1 MPEPAA
7 SRQPRP
13 RFQPAPSPARWYGRP
28 ISVWPASSGNG
39 RTPDST
45 PTPGPPRHPELDEAS
60 RNVLRTA
67 VPMLLHK
74 PVGQL
79 EPKRPGWPDSWS
91 SPAAAGVRAQ
101 SYRDR
106 ARLPSPPAASSGGRS
121 LVASQLVGQLVARFT
136 DAGLP
141 RPPIWAV
148 CRALLVEQ
156 SRRLLAKKKFLLLE
170 VHSATDSYQF
180 ENQASRRL
188 VACASEHN
196 GLRRGLTKHC
206 RPIIESTD
214 FPCISLQVQP
224 GSAVNGVTESGSGD
238 FPPDTYPADPT

>member
-7 SRQPRP
+7 SRQTRP
-13 RFQPAPSPARWYGRP
+13 RFQPAPSPAHWYGRP

-39 RTPDST
+39 RTPHST

-79 EPKRPGWPDSWS
+79 EPKKPGWPDSWS
-91 SPAAAGVRAQ
+91 SPAAAGAQAQ

-106 ARLPSPPAASSGGRS
+106 ARLPSQPAASSGGRS

-141 RPPIWAV
+141 RP
-148 CRALLVEQ
+148 RSGQYVEPC
-156 SRRLLAKKKFLLLE
+156 SLSKAAAFLPRKSSCSWRYIRRLILINFKVRCRDARWRAP
-170 VHSATDSYQF
+170 VSTM
-180 ENQASRRL
+180 
-188 VACASEHN
+188 ACGE
-196 GLRRGLTKHC
+196 
-206 RPIIESTD
+206 D
-214 FPCISLQVQP
+214 
-224 GSAVNGVTESGSGD
+224 
-238 FPPDTYPADPT
+238 